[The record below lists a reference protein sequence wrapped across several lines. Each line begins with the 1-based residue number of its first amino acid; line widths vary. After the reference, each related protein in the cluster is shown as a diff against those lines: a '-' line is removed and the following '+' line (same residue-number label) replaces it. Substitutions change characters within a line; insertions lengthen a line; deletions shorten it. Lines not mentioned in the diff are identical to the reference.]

1 MEKQQALVIGLGQFG
16 MALARALAR
25 QGVDVVAVDRRMPQ
39 VEAAAEFA
47 AEALQMD
54 GMSEDDLAH
63 LRPADRD
70 LCICAIGDDDREAS
84 IVVTTLLRQM
94 GARRVVA
101 RATDPLH
108 ERILTLVGA
117 HEVVMPERHFGERL
131 ALRLAQKRVLDVQ
144 SLGSDL
150 NLTELVAPDA
160 LLGHSLAELKLP
172 QRFRLT
178 VAAIR
183 RTQNGGSLVLSPSPD
198 IVLQSGDVMVVVGPP
213 GGAETLSG
221 GV

>member
-1 MEKQQALVIGLGQFG
+1 MDKQQAIVIGLGQFG

-25 QGVDVVAVDRRMPQ
+25 QGVEVVAVDRRMPQ
-39 VEAAAEFA
+39 VEAAADFA
-47 AEALQMD
+47 TEALQLD
-54 GMSEDDLAH
+54 GMSEDDLAR
-63 LRPADRD
+63 LRPAERD
-70 LCICAIGDDDREAS
+70 LCVCAIGDDDREAS

-101 RATDPLH
+101 RATDALH

-131 ALRLAQKRVLDVQ
+131 AVRLAQKRVLDVQ
-144 SLGSDL
+144 ALGAEL
-150 NLTELVAPDA
+150 NLTELVAPPA
-160 LLGHSLAELKLP
+160 LQGRPLAELRLP

-183 RTQNGGSLVLSPSPD
+183 RPHGGGTQVLMPSAD
-198 IVLQSGDVMVVVGPP
+198 LELLAGDVLVVVGPP
-213 GGAETLSG
+213 GAAEDLVG